1 MIAELD
7 EALKQLLKDTIPLD
21 TAEVD
26 INFEMPTKD
35 WSAGLARPTLNLY
48 LFDIRENL
56 EFRENDWMR
65 ERTNGEAVKRLT
77 PSRIDLAYLVTA
89 WTSAVEDEHRLLWYT
104 LAGLFRHPELPEKY
118 LKGPLAGQVVPIRF
132 KVAQPDGVLKN
143 PADFWSAM
151 ENRLKPAVNLVVT
164 VPLDLAVEI
173 KGPIVLT
180 KRLSMELSPGAA
192 KDEIVQI
199 AGRVRIG
206 GRPATGASVLLEEKG
221 LSVRADAEGHYTFPN
236 MPAGAYTLVVT
247 PPGKAAKRR
256 KIAVP
261 QREYDVDV

>member
-1 MIAELD
+1 MITHID
-7 EALKQLLKDTIPLD
+7 EALKQLLKDEVPLD
-21 TAEVD
+21 SSEIGVT
-26 INFEMPTKD
+26 FEMPTKE
-35 WSAGLARPTLNLY
+35 WSAGLSRPTLNLY

-56 EFRENDWMR
+56 EFREHDWTR
-65 ERTNGEAVKRLT
+65 ERSNGDVVKRLT
-77 PSRIDLAYLVTA
+77 PRRVDLAYVVTA
-89 WTSAVEDEHRLLWYT
+89 WTTTVEDEHRLLWYV
-104 LAGLFRHPELPEKY
+104 LSALFRHPELPGKY
-118 LKGPLAGQVVPIRF
+118 LTGALAGQVAAIRF
-132 KVAQPDGVLKN
+132 KVAQPDGVFKN

-180 KRLSMELSPGAA
+180 KRLSIELSPGAA

-236 MPAGAYTLVVT
+236 VPAGAYTLVVT